1 MGERSLHMETQR
13 EDELSCKRNCDA
25 DLAECEESSIYTD
38 ACDERWDYCLDD
50 CLSACEIL

>member
-1 MGERSLHMETQR
+1 METQR

-50 CLSACEIL
+50 CLSACKIS